1 MKLFNKFIVLFIIQ
15 NFYSVITEP
24 PAVSVN
30 YLPKKQWKLSKH
42 DLSDI
47 KMDIE
52 REMRS
57 RVLQLQMDWQNRQ
70 RMEEAMV
77 YNQYSPVIPP
87 AFFSPSIDILK

>member
-1 MKLFNKFIVLFIIQ
+1 MKFLNKLIVLLSFEFLYTVLSQ
-15 NFYSVITEP
+15 P

-47 KMDIE
+47 KLDIE

-57 RVLQLQMDWQNRQ
+57 RILQLQMDWQNRQ

-77 YNQYSPVIPP
+77 YNQYAPVIPP
-87 AFFSPSIDILK
+87 SFFSPCNE